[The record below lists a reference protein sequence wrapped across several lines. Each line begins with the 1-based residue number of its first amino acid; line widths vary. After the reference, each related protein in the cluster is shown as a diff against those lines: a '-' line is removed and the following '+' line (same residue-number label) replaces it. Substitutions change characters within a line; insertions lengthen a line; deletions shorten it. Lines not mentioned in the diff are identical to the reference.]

1 MNLLIL
7 TLCFTGVVSQGCFTP
22 ATSAFNVSLFNSW
35 AASQIAAGSTTLC
48 VTPGSYT
55 LVTPPPGV
63 RAHFVFP
70 AFTGIALEFTGVT
83 LTCESR
89 YVGALYLGGWESS
102 SLRGLTV
109 RYAQPPSNT
118 AVVRA
123 VDLVAS
129 TMDLEVEVGHPST
142 DFVSGVVRDC
152 NLFDPLHRL
161 RVPLSY
167 DISLTNVTA
176 LGNGLYRCGANKN
189 TISDVIPGMLLGC
202 RVSGGMTVLL
212 DSITNSRLE
221 DVALYGG
228 PAFGFLES
236 RGSGNTYVNLSI
248 RLPDPPPGAATRP
261 LLSTS
266 ADGFHSS
273 GTRVG
278 PTILGCSFTGMDDDG
293 IAIHGSLMLVTD
305 ADEGSSSVTLVNLG
319 PLAVGDRLA
328 LYDKTFSP
336 IPPPS
341 PPLYFPTLLTIL
353 SLTPAPRNYTPP
365 FNVSTTMPSQTF
377 PASYVVVGLSS
388 PPPPG
393 AGFDWVATN
402 LDGVGGGYHLENNT
416 ISNHRARGMLL
427 KAPNGTVRGNTITNS
442 SLGGIIIT
450 PELYWREA
458 GWSHNLSVVAN
469 SVTLTSTGIQSYG
482 GIALGGV
489 APGHSLVT
497 GAGHSA
503 ISITG
508 NTLKD
513 CGYSPV
519 WLNAGGGVTFSN
531 NTLITPFHS
540 GNASLLPNC
549 CEPLPAQKIA
559 VYALNVQ
566 GLTVEGNCVTPA
578 PNGESSLQFLLN
590 VSGSTGSWEGGVSV
604 C

>member
-1 MNLLIL
+1 MHSIIIALLVA
-7 TLCFTGVVSQGCFTP
+7 GAAGQCFTP
-22 ATSAFNVSLFNSW
+22 STSAFNVTQFNGW
-35 AASQIAAGSTTLC
+35 AASSIAANTTALC

-55 LVTPPPGV
+55 LATPPPGV

-70 AFTGIALEFTGVT
+70 AFTGISLDFTGVT

-89 YVGALYLGGWESS
+89 YIGALYLGGWNAS

-123 VDLVAS
+123 VDLKAS
-129 TMDLEVEVGHPST
+129 TMDLEVEAGHPAT
-142 DFVSGVVRDC
+142 DFDSGAVRDC
-152 NLFDPLHRL
+152 NLFDPAHRL

-167 DISLTNVTA
+167 DIGLTNVTSM
-176 LGNGLYRCGANKN
+176 GNGLYRCGANKN
-189 TISDVIPGMLLGC
+189 TISDVVPGMLLGC

-212 DSITNSRLE
+212 DWVTNSRLE

-228 PAFGFLES
+228 PAFGFLE
-236 RGSGNTYVNLSI
+236 GNGGGNTYINISI
-248 RLPDPPPGAATRP
+248 RLPDPPPGATTRP

-273 GTRVG
+273 GARIG
-278 PTILGCSFTGMDDDG
+278 PRIIGAHFEGMDDDG
-293 IAIHGSLMLVTD
+293 IAVHGSLMLVTD
-305 ADEGSSSVTLVNLG
+305 ADAASSSVTLVNLG
-319 PLAVGDRLA
+319 PLAVGDHLA

-336 IPPPS
+336 QPTPTS
-341 PPLYFPTLLTIL
+341 PLYSPTLFTIL
-353 SLTPAPRNYTPP
+353 SLTPAPKGYTPP

-377 PASYVVVGLSS
+377 PASYMVCVLSS
-388 PPPPG
+388 PPPLG

-427 KAPNGTVRGNTITNS
+427 KAPNGMVRNNAITNS

-458 GWSHNLSVVAN
+458 GWSHNLTVEGN
-469 SVTLTSTGIQSYG
+469 TVTLTSSGMQSYG

-489 APGHSLVT
+489 APGNVLGSGV
-497 GAGHSA
+497 GHSG
-503 ISITG
+503 IRIVG
-508 NTLKD
+508 NTLID
-513 CGYSPV
+513 AGYFPV
-519 WLNAGGGVTFSN
+519 WLNAGGGVVFAN
-531 NTLITPFHS
+531 NTLVTPFHS
-540 GNASLLPNC
+540 GNASLLPSC
-549 CEPLPAQKIA
+549 CEPLPAQQRIA
-559 VYALNVQ
+559 VYVRNVQ

-578 PNGESSLQFLLN
+578 PNGESSLQYLLN
-590 VSGSTGSWEGGVSV
+590 VTGSSGSWVGGVSL